1 MLGKTYYHGTLKKYV
16 TLFGTLFN
24 DIYINRSD
32 TVHNVTNSLKVPLIY
47 GPREK
52 VLARLEGDP
61 SLTQPVA
68 MVLPRM
74 AFEIT
79 TMTYAPTRK
88 LPTIGKNRKIN
99 PDLPDQLN
107 YTYNPVPYD
116 ISFSLYI
123 MVKNQEDGTKIVEQ
137 ILPYFTPEW
146 TTTINLIPELNVVQ
160 DIPLVLLNVTPQDT
174 YEGSFEERRVITWTL
189 DFIMK
194 GYFYGPVRKAD
205 VITLANTNFFDASDY
220 DNIDD
225 AVGKITPVD
234 WTSIEPGLTANNTP
248 TSNANLSVP
257 RNEIT
262 ANSQYGFIVRFAPS
276 PGYFSPQVYTIVPAT
291 MDDNTT
297 TLLFDTTDVTIDFSS
312 DSDTF

>member
-1 MLGKTYYHGTLKKYV
+1 MLGHTYYHGTLRKYV

-24 DIYINRSD
+24 EIYINRSD
-32 TVHNVTNSLKVPLIY
+32 SVHNVTNSLKVPLIY

-52 VLARLEGDP
+52 VLARLESNPDL
-61 SLTQPVA
+61 SQPIA

-74 AFEIT
+74 SFEIT

-88 LPTIGKNRKIN
+88 LPTLGKNRKIN
-99 PDLPDQLN
+99 PNVPNELN

-123 MVKNQEDGTKIVEQ
+123 MVKNQEDGTKIIEQ

-146 TTTINLIPELNVVQ
+146 TTTINLIPELNIVQ
-160 DIPLVLLNVTPQDT
+160 DIPLVLINVTPQDT
-174 YEGSFEERRVITWTL
+174 YEGNFEERRVITWTL

-194 GYFYGPVRKAD
+194 GYFYGPVRKSG
-205 VITLANTNFFDASDY
+205 VITLANTNFFDASSY

-225 AVGKITPVD
+225 AVGNIPSVESATV
-234 WTSIEPGLTANNTP
+234 EPGQTANGQP
-248 TSNANLSVP
+248 TSNSSLSVG

-262 ANSQYGFIVRFAPS
+262 ANSEYGFIVRL
-276 PGYFSPQVYTIVPAT
+276 G
-291 MDDNTT
+291 
-297 TLLFDTTDVTIDFSS
+297 
-312 DSDTF
+312 

>member
-1 MLGKTYYHGTLKKYV
+1 MLGSTYYHGTLKKYV

-24 DIYINRSD
+24 DLYINRVD
-32 TVHNVTNSLKVPLIY
+32 NIHNVTNSIKVPLSY
-47 GPREK
+47 APKEK

-61 SLTQPVA
+61 NLTNPIA

-88 LPTIGKNRKIN
+88 LPTIGKNTKVF
-99 PDLPDQLN
+99 DDATQLK
-107 YTYNPVPYD
+107 YTYSPVPYD

-123 MVKNQEDGTKIVEQ
+123 MVKNQEDGTQILEQ

-146 TTTINLIPELNVVQ
+146 TTTINLIPELNIVQ

-174 YEGSFEERRVITWTL
+174 YEGNFEERRVITWTL

-194 GYFYGPVRKAD
+194 GYFYGPVRKSKT
-205 VITLANTNFFDASDY
+205 ITLANTNFFDASLY
-220 DNIDD
+220 DDIDN
-225 AVGKITPVD
+225 AIGNAQRVSGST
-234 WTSIEPGLTANNTP
+234 IEPGLTANGEP
-248 TSNANLSVP
+248 TSNASLSVD

-262 ANSQYGFIVRFAPS
+262 ANSQYGFIVKL
-276 PGYFSPQVYTIVPAT
+276 G
-291 MDDNTT
+291 
-297 TLLFDTTDVTIDFSS
+297 
-312 DSDTF
+312 